1 MRQTAMGGKLKEMC
15 KETARSKVGREASGK
30 RNMIDLRQDVGFR
43 SGAKAKRHVAKERLN
58 KVLVRKISPM
68 KCKKA
73 KIMLPRKTVLVKG
86 EIMALTR
93 DIGAI
98 GKVREGKVPTSH
110 SEQQKDDVTIIGR
123 RRARRISDGGLLRV
137 GWLRDRTLPIVRV
150 RRGRRGERTNRRT

>member
-1 MRQTAMGGKLKEMC
+1 
-15 KETARSKVGREASGK
+15 
-30 RNMIDLRQDVGFR
+30 
-43 SGAKAKRHVAKERLN
+43 
-58 KVLVRKISPM
+58 M

-98 GKVREGKVPTSH
+98 GKVREGEVATSH
-110 SEQQKDDVTIIGR
+110 SEQRKDDVTIVR
-123 RRARRISDGGLLRV
+123 RRQARRISDGRLLRV

-150 RRGRRGERTNRRT
+150 RRGRRGERTNWRT